1 MSYHTRLQKNISRI
15 ILLTLGKMKLC
26 WCVQRKIHLSHES
39 FTHRGSDLS
48 VKGQGEDFSDT
59 SESNI
64 SRIFFYNHS
73 QNI

>member
-1 MSYHTRLQKNISRI
+1 MSYHTRLQKKISRI
-15 ILLTLGKMKLC
+15 ILLILGKMKHC
-26 WCVQRKIHLSHES
+26 WWVQRNIHLSHES
-39 FTHRGSDLS
+39 ITHRRSDRS